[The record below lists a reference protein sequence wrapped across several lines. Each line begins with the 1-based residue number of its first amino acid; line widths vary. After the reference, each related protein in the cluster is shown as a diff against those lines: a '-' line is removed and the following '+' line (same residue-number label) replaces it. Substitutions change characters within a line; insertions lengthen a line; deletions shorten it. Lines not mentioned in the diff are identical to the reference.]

1 MNFKN
6 IIAIITAM
14 TITMGCQ
21 NNNAAENEE
30 NLTLEGHYWVLKTI
44 AGKSAIKGEN
54 NKPVSIEFLAENNIY
69 RGFGGCNNYSGS
81 FEKEQNTISFGPARA
96 TRKFCQTTMDQESA
110 LFEILSKA
118 SSYKLSKDT
127 LTVGSDVNQVLA
139 VFVMQGPTP
148 SSK

>member
-6 IIAIITAM
+6 IIAMIAAM
-14 TITMGCQ
+14 AITMGCQ
-21 NNNAAENEE
+21 NNIATENEE
-30 NLTLEGHYWVLKTI
+30 NLTLEGHFWVLKTI
-44 AGKSAIKGEN
+44 AGKNAIKGEN

-81 FEKEQNTISFGPARA
+81 FEKELKTISFGPARA
-96 TRKFCQTTMDQESA
+96 TRKFCQATMDQESA
-110 LFEILSKA
+110 LFDILSKA
-118 SSYKLSKDT
+118 SSYKLTKDT

-148 SSK
+148 GSK